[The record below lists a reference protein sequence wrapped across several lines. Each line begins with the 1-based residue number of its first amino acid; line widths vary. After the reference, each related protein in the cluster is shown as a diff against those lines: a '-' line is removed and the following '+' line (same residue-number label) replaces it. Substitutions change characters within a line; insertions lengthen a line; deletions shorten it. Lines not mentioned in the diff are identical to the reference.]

1 MTNVTINTKNVNYE
15 VPVEQVMHKITYS
28 GAHSLLNDQTRVI
41 FWTGCTSTIAVLLD
55 GTIMYCFIYN
65 FQPLTLF

>member
-28 GAHSLLNDQTRVI
+28 STHSLLNDQTRVI
-41 FWTGCTSTIAVLLD
+41 FWTDAAMLLCQPNQS
-55 GTIMYCFIYN
+55 IIIRSIY
-65 FQPLTLF
+65 